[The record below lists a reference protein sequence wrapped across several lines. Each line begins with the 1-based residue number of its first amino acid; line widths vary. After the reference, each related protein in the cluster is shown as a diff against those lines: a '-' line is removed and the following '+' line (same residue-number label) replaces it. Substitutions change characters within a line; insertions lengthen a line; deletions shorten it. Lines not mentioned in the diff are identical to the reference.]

1 MASTDQTGSNDEQ
14 LTIPQAIERAYAH
27 WNAGQA
33 QQAEILARRVLDVSP
48 QQIECFHLL
57 GLIAHAY
64 QQPALALDYMR
75 KACQP
80 DYAPGVYLANRAE
93 ICRQQGYLAEA
104 EAAARKAVTKAP
116 DYVGGW
122 NNLGIILQEENKL
135 AEAVSCLE
143 KVVDL
148 EPENPEARNNLAN
161 TLLLSGRY
169 DDALTHYQTALDLH
183 PNYAEAHSNLA
194 HLLTRQGHYDAADSH
209 LREALEINPQLIDAY
224 TNFVDL
230 ELKRNNSGAAM
241 RRLDSLLHF
250 APDHPS
256 ALIAR
261 AKLLR
266 GRGALDP
273 ALKSITRA
281 IEIAPHLAAAHNA
294 LGEILHEQ
302 DKIDDALTAYRKA
315 ATLPGREQEQA
326 QLNVARL
333 YMIRGKK
340 QQAVAALR
348 DILARNPRCLAAW
361 NDLAD
366 LKSFRSRDADY
377 KALLALKAQ
386 YEKGEFSLSV
396 DDEMMLYF
404 LLGKVHLDT
413 GASKTAFDH
422 LTRANQMK
430 RKTFQFDVDK
440 TRDWMRHIAATMT
453 EDWLQNHAGQGNT
466 SQMPVFIVGM
476 PRSGTTLTEQILGAH
491 PDIFPA
497 GELTK
502 LQNIIEEA
510 GPYPQFVASSSPARL
525 AEMAENYLTMAQE
538 NAGTCRYHVD
548 KMPANFLYVGL
559 IHAMFP
565 NAKIIHCRRD
575 PIDTCLSCYSKLFT
589 AEQLFCYD
597 LEELGAFY
605 LAYQELMAHW
615 RSILPPENFIEIDY
629 EKTVADLE
637 GQARRLTDF
646 IGLPWNA
653 ACLEFYTSARS
664 IRTASVNQVREPIYT
679 TAIGRWQKHA
689 RQLKPLTD
697 ILLAEK

>member
-1 MASTDQTGSNDEQ
+1 MTTSNTPGSDEQ

-48 QQIECFHLL
+48 EQIECFHLL

-64 QQPALALDYMR
+64 QQPGLALDYMR
-75 KACQP
+75 KACKP

-104 EAAARKAVTKAP
+104 EAAARKAITKTP

-143 KVVDL
+143 KVVSL

-169 DDALTHYQTALDLH
+169 EDAHTHYQTALDLH

-194 HLLTRQGHYDAADSH
+194 HLLTRQGDYDEAASH

-230 ELKRNNSGAAM
+230 ELKRNNSGEAM

-261 AKLLR
+261 AKLLH
-266 GRGALDP
+266 GRADLDA

-281 IEIAPHLAAAHNA
+281 IEIAPHMAAAHNA
-294 LGEILHEQ
+294 LGKILHDQ
-302 DKIDDALTAYRKA
+302 DKIEDALTAYRKA
-315 ATLPGREQEQA
+315 ASLPGREQEQA
-326 QLNVARL
+326 QLNVALL
-333 YMIRGKK
+333 YMNSGQK
-340 QQAVAALR
+340 QPAIETLR
-348 DILARNPRCLAAW
+348 EILARNPRCLAAW
-361 NDLAD
+361 NSLAD
-366 LKSFRSRDADY
+366 IKSFQSDDADY
-377 KALLALKAQ
+377 KALLALQAE
-386 YEKGEFSLSV
+386 YEKGGFSLSI
-396 DDEMMLYF
+396 DDEMMF
-404 LLGKVHLDT
+404 HFVLGKVHLDS
-413 GASKTAFDH
+413 GAAKTAFDH
-422 LTRANQMK
+422 LARGNQMK
-430 RKTFQFDVDK
+430 RNTFSFDIDK
-440 TRDWMRHIAATMT
+440 TRNWIRQIAATLT
-453 EDWLQNHAGQGNT
+453 GTWLENHAGQGDT
-466 SQMPVFIVGM
+466 SKMPIFIVGM

-491 PDIFPA
+491 PDVFPA

-502 LQNIIEEA
+502 LQTIVEQA
-510 GPYPQFVASSSPARL
+510 GPYPQFATNISPAAL
-525 AEMAENYLTMAQE
+525 KDMAENYLALATK
-538 NAGTCRYHVD
+538 NAGTCQYHID

-575 PIDTCLSCYSKLFT
+575 PVDTCLSCYRKLFT

-615 RSILPPENFIEIDY
+615 RSILPAENFIEIDY
-629 EKTVADLE
+629 EETVTNLE

-653 ACLEFYTSARS
+653 DCLEFYKSARS
-664 IRTASVNQVREPIYT
+664 IRTASVNQVREPVYK
-679 TAIGRWQKHA
+679 TAIGRWKKHA
-689 RQLKPLTD
+689 KHLKPLTD
-697 ILLAEK
+697 ILLAKD